1 LLPRSFPGDPISDNY
16 CPAILGLLSRAWDH
30 KTATAARGESALE
43 GGLSAH
49 LAAAASH
56 SLGWHRRI
64 GRKALTLIK
73 PVFAPL
79 LNRLQLRLQTA
90 IDQSSGRLA
99 ENVVARMESLRIG
112 LNEVTTRVE
121 ALQTVLYDAATHVE
135 VLQTSLDALRL
146 DQKENYNTILQTIN
160 DQKTLVEAIRTDQ
173 EENSKL
179 LTILMSRADHLV
191 RCTTLLEAIRTEQA
205 ENPKLLAMLMSR
217 ADSLLQRVTIPLGGD
232 VLVRTPE
239 GFLLLP
245 SEDPTTVSAVWES
258 GGRLE
263 PGTIKVLA
271 AVLREGD
278 YVIDVGANIG
288 LIVLPAARIVGP
300 EGRVIAVEP
309 ASRAGSLL
317 RKTLALNFVSD
328 RVLFYPY
335 AAGEIQ
341 GKARLNIG
349 QIIGHSSLLSLQGS
363 EYSEE
368 VEVRSV
374 DSLVPHGQA
383 IRLVKLDAEGF
394 EPQVWRGMRRIVTEN
409 PDLIVLVEFG
419 PEHLRRAG
427 ISAEDWLTEFQ
438 APGFTAYEV
447 DEMTGHVRP
456 LRPVAELASVYS
468 LNLLLLRQPPAAF
481 PELHF
486 E

>member
-1 LLPRSFPGDPISDNY
+1 MLQ
-16 CPAILGLLSRAWDH
+16 
-30 KTATAARGESALE
+30 
-43 GGLSAH
+43 
-49 LAAAASH
+49 
-56 SLGWHRRI
+56 I
-64 GRKALTLIK
+64 G
-73 PVFAPL
+73 
-79 LNRLQLRLQTA
+79 
-90 IDQSSGRLA
+90 
-99 ENVVARMESLRIG
+99 
-112 LNEVTTRVE
+112 
-121 ALQTVLYDAATHVE
+121 
-135 VLQTSLDALRL
+135 LDALRL
-146 DQKENYNTILQTIN
+146 DQNGNHGTVLQNIN
-160 DQKTLVEAIRTDQ
+160 DQK
-173 EENSKL
+173 
-179 LTILMSRADHLV
+179 
-191 RCTTLLEAIRTEQA
+191 TLLEAIRTDQA
-205 ENPKLLAMLMSR
+205 ECLKLLAMLMSR
-217 ADSLLQRVTIPLGGD
+217 ADYLLQRATIPLGGD

-245 SEDPTTVSAVWES
+245 GEDPTTVTAVWES

-263 PGTIKVLA
+263 PGTIKVLT

-288 LIVLPAARIVGP
+288 LTVLPAARRVGP

-328 RVLFYPY
+328 RVLLYPY
-335 AAGEIQ
+335 AAGEAQ
-341 GKARLNIG
+341 GNARLNIG
-349 QIIGHSSLLSLQGS
+349 PIIGHSSLLPLQGS
-363 EYSEE
+363 ENAEE

-383 IRLVKLDAEGF
+383 IRLAKLDAEGF
-394 EPQVWRGMRRIVTEN
+394 EPQVWRGMRRIIAEN
-409 PDLIVLVEFG
+409 PGLIVLVEFG

-427 ISAEDWLTEFQ
+427 ISVGDWLTEFQ

-456 LRPVAELASVYS
+456 LRPMAELAAVYS
-468 LNLLLLRQPPAAF
+468 LNLLLLRQTPTAF